1 MIRLRNASL
10 ADIMFS
16 FDCVQ
21 HVVPAGP
28 SHVDGGTIDLVFT
41 KSNETMNNVV
51 VDAPGVISDHSL
63 INWCLPVQ
71 KQPTIVMQR
80 QFRKWKTIDCDA
92 FRSELLESELCDVAD
107 LPTSADDYFER
118 YERLLRRLAWRTN
131 MRPSQISAVA
141 DNGSCSGWT
150 LSVFTYVASL
160 ELEKTYRRTKTSHD
174 RLAWVQHEWKR
185 HAIYRQKEFAHWKW
199 NLRLSTDASSS
210 KNLWRTLGSLMGS
223 RKSEPTSKSCP
234 TAQQLLDFFNAKVEA
249 VRQSTGICNC
259 PVQTHA

>member
-118 YERLLRRLAWRTN
+118 YERVLRHLAQHAFITYLLFLWMILSIKSKRL
-131 MRPSQISAVA
+131 I
-141 DNGSCSGWT
+141 
-150 LSVFTYVASL
+150 
-160 ELEKTYRRTKTSHD
+160 
-174 RLAWVQHEWKR
+174 
-185 HAIYRQKEFAHWKW
+185 
-199 NLRLSTDASSS
+199 
-210 KNLWRTLGSLMGS
+210 
-223 RKSEPTSKSCP
+223 
-234 TAQQLLDFFNAKVEA
+234 
-249 VRQSTGICNC
+249 
-259 PVQTHA
+259 